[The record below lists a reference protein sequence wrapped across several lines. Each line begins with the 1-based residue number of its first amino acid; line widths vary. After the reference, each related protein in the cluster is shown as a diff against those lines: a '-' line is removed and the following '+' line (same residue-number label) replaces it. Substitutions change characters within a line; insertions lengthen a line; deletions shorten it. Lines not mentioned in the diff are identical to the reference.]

1 MIQFQD
7 IEQTLNTRGVYFN
20 MSEYNFVLLTIFGE
34 DNAISYALSFLKD
47 EYKKVKGT
55 ENEKDFFSKCTKSA
69 TNLEQ
74 QQHIIKLREEVQ
86 YRYKKQVQD
95 AALKLDDIE
104 LTSSDVKKVLASFL
118 RDRIDDPSSASVKEL
133 VDLLRMYQPY
143 LPDDASATDFQRH
156 FIQVHE
162 PYNAL
167 CTNCNHEISAYKGL
181 SCTCEHCGQK
191 YIWDNDDD
199 RFYPEPSKL

>member
-7 IEQTLNTRGVYFN
+7 IEQTLNTRGVYFDMN
-20 MSEYNFVLLTIFGE
+20 EYNFVLLTIFGE
-34 DNAISYALSFLKD
+34 DNAIAYALSFLKD

-55 ENEKDFFSKCTKSA
+55 ENEKDFFSKCAKNV

-181 SCTCEHCGQK
+181 SCVCEHCGQK
-191 YIWDNDDD
+191 YIWDNNDD